1 MEVSSYNVIDTA
13 IAQLRAAPRPRNLV
27 CLIHPALINKWNKQR
42 KTRFTLRRMYNAG
55 KMRLTIENVLKKYT

>member
-1 MEVSSYNVIDTA
+1 MQASDYDVIGAA

-42 KTRFTLRRMYNAG
+42 KTRFTLRRMYNVG
-55 KMRLTIENVLKKYT
+55 KMRLTIENVLKKYI